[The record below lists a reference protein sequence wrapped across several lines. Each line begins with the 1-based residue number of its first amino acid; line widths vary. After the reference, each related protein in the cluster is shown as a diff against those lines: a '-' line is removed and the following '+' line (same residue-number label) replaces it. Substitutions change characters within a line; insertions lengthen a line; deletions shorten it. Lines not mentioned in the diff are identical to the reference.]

1 MKGSVKGGEL
11 EGSASLRKEGIAIEA
26 YFSEGLQ
33 EGPLKAIKKVK
44 GEEVVYRGDFERGH

>member
-1 MKGSVKGGEL
+1 MKGGEL
-11 EGSASLRKEGIAIEA
+11 DGSVSLRKEGIAIEA

-33 EGPLKAIKKVK
+33 EGPLKASKKVR